1 MIDIAGF
8 KVERGLVKT
17 SAGYL
22 HYRSAGQGE
31 AILMFHINQ
40 QSSAVYLELMSVL
53 CPRYRAIA
61 VDYPSYGMSDHI
73 DFQPTIEDYSKWMF
87 ELMDGLGLAKAH
99 VLGEATGAALCVEMA
114 ASMPSRVGKV
124 VLVNCPIYLARDSAE
139 KSHAP
144 LKTGL
149 RPADASG
156 FPLTRTIEFMLEQ
169 DPMHSPLHPTQSWM
183 DRINVAQMET
193 GRDRWQALDALNKY
207 DTVGGMVRVAQP
219 TLLLIGEHFH
229 YVQFQDAFFS
239 RIRDL
244 RIKVLPGGRFGMAWE
259 KAEEVGQRVTDF
271 IA

>member
-1 MIDIAGF
+1 MIDISQLA
-8 KVERGLVKT
+8 VERGLTRT

-22 HYRSAGQGE
+22 HWRAMGQGE
-31 AILMFHINQ
+31 PILMFHINQ

-53 CPRYRAIA
+53 APRYRAIA

-73 DFQPTIEDYSKWMF
+73 AFQPTIGDYAQWMF
-87 ELMDGLGLAKAH
+87 ELMDGLGIARAH

-114 ASMPSRVGKV
+114 GVQPARVGKV
-124 VLVNCPIYLARDSAE
+124 VLVNCPIYLAKDASE
-139 KSHAP
+139 KAHAP
-144 LKTGL
+144 LKAGL
-149 RPADASG
+149 RPTDASG
-156 FPLTRTIEFMLEQ
+156 FPVTRTIEFMLEQ

-207 DTVGGMVRVAQP
+207 DTVSGMARMTQP

-229 YVQFQDAFFS
+229 YVSFQEEFRK

-244 RIKVLPGGRFGMAWE
+244 RIQVLAGGRFGMAWE
-259 KAEEVGQRVTDF
+259 KAGEMGPLVSGF
-271 IA
+271 LG